1 MKTNHIRHST
11 SIINLKN
18 HMNQAPKRLAL
29 NATSL
34 SRYVSQ
40 FLSTSKGRDKFMAL
54 LQYTFD
60 FYHSCTKHS
69 NLLYVQQLVS
79 QNDLKCFVV
88 AEKFKDSISQSRK
101 IFRLLFFLDE
111 IKGIQRLLKQNKPLL
126 FKILAISGHYSSFM
140 YYVSDNFLW
149 IIAILAQSKV
159 LQKEIEA
166 RWKQRKNSFSQ
177 MRIIINILRLII
189 LIIFRENKENRILL
203 EMSKIMTQE
212 TSKKLQN
219 SLIKLRRKRRFE
231 ILELIL
237 SVLRFFMLTK
247 SLRMAGYQ
255 YLDPVFVASC
265 GLVSSGIAL
274 FKAIYEKRIFIQLD
288 NSSKMES
295 QINQKLTKGFSSS
308 GKMDDSII

>member
-1 MKTNHIRHST
+1 MKE
-11 SIINLKN
+11 
-18 HMNQAPKRLAL
+18 APKGLAL

-54 LQYTFD
+54 LQYSFD

-79 QNDLKCFVV
+79 QNDLKCYVV
-88 AEKFKDSISQSRK
+88 AEKFKDVISITLFQSISQSRK

-111 IKGIQRLLKQNKPLL
+111 IKGIQRLIKQNKPLL

-177 MRIIINILRLII
+177 MRIMINLLRLTI

-203 EMSKIMTQE
+203 EMTKIMTQD

-237 SVLRFFMLTK
+237 SILRFFMLTK
-247 SLRMAGYQ
+247 SLRMTGYQ
-255 YLDPVFVASC
+255 YLDPVFVACIIISNIKIAC
-265 GLVSSGIAL
+265 GLVSSGLAL

-288 NSSKMES
+288 NSSKIES
-295 QINQKLTKGFSSS
+295 QINSKLTKGFASS
-308 GKMDDSII
+308 GKMDDSIM